1 MHKSFAQ
8 LLLGANAV
16 AHTRQ
21 TQADSMAITIMYSF
35 KGELISNSH
44 AGRRRSKRWRRL
56 YDFTIGININSW
68 ATHVFRPN
76 LSNRTGITYSSL
88 PGRGDKGAVTVTVTF
103 TLFII
108 PLFRV
113 YWMSQSRVCPIF
125 FAYPCHI
132 YSLSLSTLLSS
143 LSISKS
149 RYSIFLHSCDCHI
162 HSINFSTL

>member
-21 TQADSMAITIMYSF
+21 TQADSMGITIMYSF

-56 YDFTIGININSW
+56 YDFTIGININSR

-88 PGRGDKGAVTVTVTF
+88 PERGDRGEIPVTVTF
-103 TLFII
+103 TLLII

-113 YWMSQSRVCPIF
+113 NWMSQSRVYPIF
-125 FAYPCHI
+125 FTFFC
-132 YSLSLSTLLSS
+132 SS
-143 LSISKS
+143 L
-149 RYSIFLHSCDCHI
+149 
-162 HSINFSTL
+162 